1 MIPGGAK
8 RNLTQRASVHLD
20 MARGLAALAVL
31 MNHVRGLFFIPYHDV
46 SHHSIILDAFYGATT
61 LGHQAVMVFFVLSGF
76 LIVSSIVQSFE
87 GGRWS
92 WTKYLVNR
100 IVRLNLVLIPA
111 LILCWVM
118 DHTGM
123 ALPSTAALYYRPVQN
138 LFTTSVA
145 HLETAPNFFGS
156 LFYVQGILVRPFG
169 SDGPLWSLSYEFWY
183 YILFP
188 VVLCAL
194 ASRFRGRIRALYCV
208 AAILILL
215 FVGRAIAL
223 YFLIWLLGGMLAISL
238 RFCAARARFAWAN
251 AMGVAPLLL
260 VLGFSVSRPLN
271 FPFFT
276 DAIVALGFASWVYVI
291 VGAPERHISPAYA
304 KTARLLASFSYT
316 LYLTHFPIVFFLR
329 ARMHS
334 AVWQPTFTHFVYAAL
349 ICALA
354 VLIAYGFAQ
363 MTEARTELVRKR
375 VMGLFQ

>member
-1 MIPGGAK
+1 MIPGSTK
-8 RNLTQRASVHLD
+8 RNLTQRASIHLD

-31 MNHVRGLFFIPYHDV
+31 TNHVRGLFFIPYHDV
-46 SHHSIILDAFYGATT
+46 SHRSIVLDAFYGATT

-100 IVRLNLVLIPA
+100 MVRLNLVLIPA
-111 LILCWVM
+111 LVLCWAM
-118 DHTGM
+118 DHMGM
-123 ALPSTAALYYRPVQN
+123 ALSSTAALYHRPVQN

-156 LFYVQGILVRPFG
+156 LFYVQSILVRPFG

-188 VVLCAL
+188 IVLCAL
-194 ASRFRGRIRALYCV
+194 ASRFRVRIRALYCV
-208 AAILILL
+208 AAILIAL

-223 YFLIWLLGGMLAISL
+223 YFLIWLLGGVLAISL
-238 RFCAARARFAWAN
+238 RFRAARTRFAWAN
-251 AMGVAPLLL
+251 TMGVVPLLF

-291 VGAPERHISPAYA
+291 VGAPERHMSPAYA
-304 KTARLLASFSYT
+304 RTARLLASFSYT

-329 ARMHS
+329 ARMHG
-334 AVWQPTFTHFVYAAL
+334 AVWQPTFVHLVYAAL

-354 VLIAYGFAQ
+354 VLIAYGLAQ
-363 MTEARTELVRKR
+363 MTEAKTELVRKR